1 MPVKK
6 RVSVAKLK
14 LVLCVGGLLG
24 ILIVSLTFCYLQ
36 RNKPGLANGQDGTA
50 EPSSREMIPSAAAR
64 EQVLRDAARE
74 GRIQVV
80 SVVLA
85 QGTDPNVP
93 DEDGRTALM
102 LAAYNGSTDIVR
114 LLIGKGAPVNAQD
127 GAGRTALMYAASGP
141 NHQTVQL
148 LLDNQADPNVA
159 DRAEGWTAL
168 MFAAA
173 EGQAD
178 VVQTLLRYGADATLR
193 DVDGESARDFAI
205 NNGHA
210 TIVPMLESDH
220 R

>member
-1 MPVKK
+1 MK
-6 RVSVAKLK
+6 RTFVGESRC
-14 LVLCVGGLLG
+14 VLCVCSLMG
-24 ILIVSLTFCYLQ
+24 ILVVGLMFHSLQ
-36 RNKPGLANGQDGTA
+36 RDKPRLANGQDGTA
-50 EPSSREMIPSAAAR
+50 ELSSREMIPSAAAR

-141 NHQTVQL
+141 NYQTVQL

-210 TIVPMLESDH
+210 KIVQMLESDH